1 MADPI
6 YMNRA
11 VTPTQAIPE
20 VPLTI
25 DNDTGK
31 ILSATRDVLLNGQG
45 KRGDPMDTWVTFRD
59 LKAVGAIVVYPSGT
73 AVRNGV
79 PVFTPP
85 DSVTSAQDLTAPPA
99 PTALTA
105 IPAFQNVILTASYPA
120 AYLKGRGLEFWASPT
135 NDRATATLVT
145 TEVPF
150 NGTSLYSHPIG
161 LGLTRYYWARLV
173 SKADVRGDWF
183 PANPLAG
190 IAATTGQIGNSD
202 LGPLIITADKIS
214 AGNYEGLN
222 LVKNP
227 GAEDGVVAWGLV
239 EAAAGSGI
247 LTADVGDKTGGS
259 KSFRITKVL
268 TTDGVAYGSTAFPVI
283 PGETYSVK
291 LRLRASTASAA
302 GLYLRANEIASY
314 PVGGYVTASLRSSYT
329 DFISNV
335 PMPFIWTPYEFT
347 YVVPVGVFWVSFSV
361 YNWTTSTALNL
372 YFDDVLVGRQISA
385 SSIAAGSIAVG
396 SAAIANGAIRN
407 ALIENLAVDNAK
419 IALLAVSTAN
429 LQDAAITTAKIGT
442 AQITDAKI
450 LNLDGTKINA
460 NSITTQQLTVGATN
474 TPNNLLENSDW
485 TEDVGV
491 RNSPLSLRGWTVYTD
506 LTNVAATSGYRNYS
520 NGAVVNVG
528 RGGMFII
535 NNGAG
540 TGSFAIANSIEQVVP
555 AVVGVTY
562 EASVY
567 ARADRAQMYLFVRC
581 LDSALVT
588 LAQVVIEP
596 AVAAGSGYG
605 GNDGPS
611 SMVRLW
617 TTITAPANTAFIN
630 FSIGKR
636 FTQSGQSASSMCAHR
651 AMLCIA
657 PIGVTALTATPWN
670 NSAAVTQING
680 SSIVTNSI
688 TAQQL
693 TVAALSNTVNGNA
706 VSGGRIEIANN
717 VIRIYDETNALR
729 VKMGYLL

>member
-6 YMNRA
+6 YINRA

-135 NDRATATLVT
+135 NDRATATLIT

-259 KSFRITKVL
+259 KSFRITKALV
-268 TTDGVAYGSTAFPVI
+268 TDGVGYGSTAFPVI

-329 DFISNV
+329 DLISNV

-361 YNWTTSTALNL
+361 YNWATSTALDL

-450 LNLDGTKINA
+450 VNLDGTKITA
-460 NSITTQQLTVGATN
+460 NTITAQQII
-474 TPNNLLENSDW
+474 
-485 TEDVGV
+485 VGV
-491 RNSPLSLRGWTVYTD
+491 RIGNASQLKNSDFTDYTGTNSGAASLNNWGYGNNGITT
-506 LTNVAATSGYRNYS
+506 TNLGRNYS
-520 NGAVVNVG
+520 GGSIWNIGLGGAWLYDNSNQGSGIQHYIYQVIPVNAGVDYEFHISGSIHRSIGFCYVEWLNASNGIISTILVSADAGLSILGSPSQPDIILWLSGISPVGAVNARFYALKSAVNAG
-528 RGGMFII
+528 ATDGYFFIHRCYAAPRAA
-535 NNGAG
+535 GASASNPTRWLSNQAWQTHG
-540 TGSFAIANSIEQVVP
+540 ASI
-555 AVVGVTY
+555 
-562 EASVY
+562 
-567 ARADRAQMYLFVRC
+567 
-581 LDSALVT
+581 
-588 LAQVVIEP
+588 
-596 AVAAGSGYG
+596 VAA
-605 GNDGPS
+605 
-611 SMVRLW
+611 
-617 TTITAPANTAFIN
+617 
-630 FSIGKR
+630 
-636 FTQSGQSASSMCAHR
+636 
-651 AMLCIA
+651 
-657 PIGVTALTATPWN
+657 
-670 NSAAVTQING
+670 
-680 SSIVTNSI
+680 SI